1 MTKTELRAY
10 IRRMKAESR
19 AEDLRVWSAEICARV
34 MQLPEWKAAKTVL
47 LYAALAD
54 EVQTE
59 ILREEVLAAGKRLL
73 LPVVQGEQLV
83 LRLYTSETPM
93 RKGAYNIEEPEGCDF
108 SDYANI
114 DLAVV
119 PAMAYDAKG
128 NRLGRGKGYY
138 DRLLSQLQC
147 PLIGIVYPFQM
158 LAEIPTEPWDVSVH
172 QVITA

>member
-10 IRRMKAESR
+10 IRRMKAEAL
-19 AEDLRVWSAEICARV
+19 AEDLRAWSVEICARV

-59 ILREEVLAAGKRLL
+59 ILREEALAAGKRLL
-73 LPVVQGEQLV
+73 LPVVQGEQLA

-93 RKGAYNIEEPEGCDF
+93 RRGPFNIEEPEGSDF

-138 DRLLSQLQC
+138 DRLLPQLQC

-158 LAEIPTEPWDVSVH
+158 LAEIPAEPWDVSVH
-172 QVITA
+172 RVITA